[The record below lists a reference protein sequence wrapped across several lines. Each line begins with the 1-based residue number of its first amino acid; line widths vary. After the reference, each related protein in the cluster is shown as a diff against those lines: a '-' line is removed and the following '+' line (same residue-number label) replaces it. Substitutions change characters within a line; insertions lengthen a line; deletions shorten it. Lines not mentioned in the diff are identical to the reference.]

1 MNSATTQQFVA
12 RLAAL
17 SQATRLKIV
26 EVVARGGEEGV
37 AAGDIA
43 RAVHCPASTLS
54 FHLKELS
61 QAGLLSPAPQGR
73 FIRYRVVPAAFAAL
87 ADLVLTLPGRP
98 QPEPVAAEQ
107 PAAAGRK
114 KREATRGKQDKGSTG
129 TEGQLSIFGEST

>member
-1 MNSATTQQFVA
+1 MNSAAAQQFVT

-17 SQATRLKIV
+17 SQPTRLKII

-73 FIRYRVVPAAFAAL
+73 FIRYRVVPAAFSAL
-87 ADLVLTLPGRP
+87 AEFVGALPGLP
-98 QPEPVAAEQ
+98 PPATASTEQ
-107 PAAAGRK
+107 PVAGRK
-114 KREATRGKQDKGSTG
+114 KKGADRVKQDKAPPG
-129 TEGQLSIFGEST
+129 TEGQLSIFGE

>member
-1 MNSATTQQFVA
+1 MNSATVQQFVT

-17 SQATRLKIV
+17 SQPTRLKIV

-61 QAGLLSPAPQGR
+61 QAGLLSPAPKGR
-73 FIRYRVVPAAFAAL
+73 FIRYSVVPAAFAAL
-87 ADLVLTLPGRP
+87 ADFVGTLPGLP
-98 QPEPVAAEQ
+98 QSVPVAAESP
-107 PAAAGRK
+107 PASAKKKGAAR
-114 KREATRGKQDKGSTG
+114 AKQEKAPPG
-129 TEGQLSIFGEST
+129 TEGQLSIFGE

>member
-1 MNSATTQQFVA
+1 MNSAATQQFVT

-17 SQATRLKIV
+17 SQPARLKIV

-73 FIRYRVVPAAFAAL
+73 FIRYSVVPTAFSAL
-87 ADLVLTLPGRP
+87 AEFVGALPGS
-98 QPEPVAAEQ
+98 PEPAVQPVAG
-107 PAAAGRK
+107 PKKKGAAR
-114 KREATRGKQDKGSTG
+114 TKQDKAPPG
-129 TEGQLSIFGEST
+129 TEGQLSIFGEQS

>member
-1 MNSATTQQFVA
+1 MNSTAIQQFVA

-17 SQATRLKIV
+17 SQPTRLKIV

-61 QAGLLSPAPQGR
+61 QAGLLSAAPQGR
-73 FIRYRVVPAAFAAL
+73 FIRYSVVPAAFSAL
-87 ADLVLTLPGRP
+87 AHFVGTLPGLE
-98 QPEPVAAEQ
+98 QPAPAAAEQ
-107 PAAAGRK
+107 PVAGRK
-114 KREATRGKQDKGSTG
+114 KKGIARGKQERAAPG
-129 TEGQLSIFGEST
+129 TEGQLSIFGE

>member
-1 MNSATTQQFVA
+1 MNPAAAQQFVA

-17 SQATRLKIV
+17 SQPTRLKIV

-61 QAGLLSPAPQGR
+61 QSGLLNAAPQGR
-73 FIRYRVVPAAFAAL
+73 FIRYSVVPAAFAAL
-87 ADLVLTLPGRP
+87 ADFVVALPGLP
-98 QPEPVAAEQ
+98 QPAPVPVPAGQ

-114 KREATRGKQDKGSTG
+114 KKGPARGKQDKSAPA
-129 TEGQLSIFGEST
+129 TEGQLSIFGE

>member
-1 MNSATTQQFVA
+1 MNSTAIQQFVT

-17 SQATRLKIV
+17 SQPTRLKIV

-61 QAGLLSPAPQGR
+61 QAGLLSAAPQGR
-73 FIRYRVVPAAFAAL
+73 FIRYSVVPAAFSAL
-87 ADLVLTLPGRP
+87 ACFVDTLPGL
-98 QPEPVAAEQ
+98 EQ
-107 PAAAGRK
+107 PAPAAAEKPVAGRK
-114 KREATRGKQDKGSTG
+114 KKGVSRGKQEKAAPV
-129 TEGQLSIFGEST
+129 TEGQLSIFGE

>member
-1 MNSATTQQFVA
+1 MNSAATQQFVT

-17 SQATRLKIV
+17 SQPTRLKIV
-26 EVVARGGEEGV
+26 EVVAHGGEEGV

-73 FIRYRVVPAAFAAL
+73 FIRYSVVPTAFSAL
-87 ADLVLTLPGRP
+87 AEFVGALPGS
-98 QPEPVAAEQ
+98 PEPAVQSVAG
-107 PAAAGRK
+107 PKKKGAAR
-114 KREATRGKQDKGSTG
+114 TKQDKAPPG
-129 TEGQLSIFGEST
+129 TEGQLSIFGEQS

>member
-1 MNSATTQQFVA
+1 MNSSTIQQFVT

-17 SQATRLKIV
+17 SQPTRLKIV
-26 EVVARGGEEGV
+26 EVVARGGEGGV

-73 FIRYRVVPAAFAAL
+73 FIRYSVVPTAFSAL
-87 ADLVLTLPGRP
+87 AGFVGTLPGPP
-98 QPEPVAAEQ
+98 QSVPVPAEQ
-107 PAAAGRK
+107 PMAGRK
-114 KREATRGKQDKGSTG
+114 KKGAARVKQDNASPG
-129 TEGQLSIFGEST
+129 TEGQLSIFGE

>member
-1 MNSATTQQFVA
+1 MNSAATQQFVT

-17 SQATRLKIV
+17 SQPTRLKIV
-26 EVVARGGEEGV
+26 EVIARGGEEGV

-73 FIRYRVVPAAFAAL
+73 FIRYSVVPTAFSAL
-87 ADLVLTLPGRP
+87 AEFVGSLPGSP
-98 QPEPVAAEQ
+98 QPVPVVAEA
-107 PAAAGRK
+107 PVAGRK
-114 KREATRGKQDKGSTG
+114 KKGAARTKQDTAPPG
-129 TEGQLSIFGEST
+129 TEGQLSIFGEPS